1 MSSSQKISYGITG
14 GIGSGKSYVCA
25 LLKDMGYPVFC
36 CDTAAK
42 HIIRTNEN
50 VRQML
55 TRIVGE
61 GLYDEAGV
69 LVKSRLAEFL
79 CRGQESADRVNQV
92 VWPQVAEAFKQWE
105 QQQESRYVFM
115 ECALLFESGF
125 HRLTTRT
132 VHIAAP
138 REVRIR
144 RVMERDKVSRATAL
158 RWLRLQMPE
167 RKKRS
172 RADYVINNDA
182 QTPLRPQIESLMQG

>member
-1 MSSSQKISYGITG
+1 MSSTQKISYGITG
-14 GIGSGKSYVCA
+14 GIGSVKSYVCA

-132 VHIAAP
+132 VHVAAP

-167 RKKRS
+167 REKRR
-172 RADYVINNDA
+172 RADYVINNDG
-182 QTPLRPQIESLMQG
+182 QTLLRPQIESLMQG